1 VYSVLLLRAS
11 GRLESSDLCRVAG
24 DLESSL
30 AERAAQLIVRQHV
43 DDSSLVHVECC
54 RREAVDRLL
63 QGPLADMKF
72 TDGPEPSRVVVL
84 REGDV
89 LELSLRGNIEVD
101 AEDDQRSWTHR
112 FVYHSNLSS
121 LSTELNVREVNRFAQ
136 NAFDSYHGYV
146 QLRLVDRHYEPPPR
160 LATVLKQSSNN
171 KKSMAALGGK
181 AVVSAADKNL
191 VCEVMLL
198 LPKVSH

>member
-1 VYSVLLLRAS
+1 MLLLRTS
-11 GRLESSDLCRVAG
+11 GHLESADLCRVAG

-30 AERAAQLIVRQHV
+30 AERPAQLIVRQHA
-43 DDSSLVHVECC
+43 DDPSLVYVECC
-54 RREAVDRLL
+54 RRDAVDRLL
-63 QGPLADMKF
+63 QGPLADIKF
-72 TDGPEPSRVVVL
+72 TEGPEPSRVVVL

-101 AEDDQRSWTHR
+101 ATDDQRPWTHR

-121 LSTELNVREVNRFAQ
+121 LSTELNAREVNRFAQ

-146 QLRLVDRHYEPPPR
+146 QLRLVHRHYEPPPK
-160 LATVLKQSSNN
+160 LVTVVKHSSNN
-171 KKSMAALGGK
+171 KKPTTTLGGK
-181 AVVSAADKNL
+181 AVASDHDKNL